1 MHSYEVEYW
10 YRWNGDDMDVNYV
23 TVEAEDEETAI
34 KVAKIQAPRGAKYF
48 EIVKYL
54 GISPNRRLA
63 NNSNDASAP
72 S

>member
-1 MHSYEVEYW
+1 MNSYEVEYW

-48 EIVKYL
+48 EIVK
-54 GISPNRRLA
+54 
-63 NNSNDASAP
+63 
-72 S
+72 